1 MRTARDSQRV
11 FNAGGAVVAVA
22 IEILVLRI
30 SGLDLYAVLS
40 IRNLYRHF
48 TETLLTVSTFHRIDL
63 HRILVPNIDMHVA
76 VDVRNAY
83 LTVWRQRI
91 SLIKHFRQLVTL
103 WSLNCNRRIVG
114 GGGRAS
120 AHLIRYWCN

>member
-11 FNAGGAVVAVA
+11 FNAGGAVLAVA
-22 IEILVLRI
+22 IKILVSRI

-48 TETLLTVSTFHRIDL
+48 TETLLTVSTFHGIDL
-63 HRILVPNIDMHVA
+63 HRILVPDIDVHVA
-76 VDVRNAY
+76 VDIRNAHPPG
-83 LTVWRQRI
+83 WRQRI
-91 SLIKHFRQLVTL
+91 SLMKFFRQLVTL
-103 WSLNCNRRIVG
+103 WFLNRNSRIVG

-120 AHLIRYWCN
+120 AHLIRYWGN